1 MNRVVLRASQTLIGM
16 DLENL
21 RDYASTVEAF
31 FSKELEALRLSLEKD
46 VSKLPKEEQEAIL
59 TLRAEDHDHW
69 QLSEVFPHT
78 LRYSLFILCYSLLEH
93 HLLNL
98 CKHIEK
104 TLSDSVTLDDLRGRG
119 IRKAQTYLKKV
130 AKIEFPDKS
139 SFWNNICHYNL
150 IRNFIVHK
158 NGRLDK
164 SRNAK
169 KVKSFIN
176 SKSSI
181 GLGSHDQIQL
191 SEQFIPE
198 VIDDLDEFF
207 KQLFE
212 ALREKF
218 ERSW

>member
-1 MNRVVLRASQTLIGM
+1 MNRVVLRASQTLIRM

-21 RDYASTVEAF
+21 RDYASTVEEF
-31 FSKELEALRLSLEKD
+31 FSKELEALQLSLKKD
-46 VSKLPKEEQEAIL
+46 VSKQPKEEREAIL
-59 TLRAEDHDHW
+59 ALQAEDHW
-69 QLSEVFPHT
+69 QLSEVFPRT

-130 AKIEFPDKS
+130 AKIEFPDKYP
-139 SFWNNICHYNL
+139 FWNNICHYNL
-150 IRNFIVHK
+150 IRNFIAHK

-164 SRNAK
+164 SKDAK

-207 KQLFE
+207 EQLFE
-212 ALREKF
+212 ALEKKF
-218 ERSW
+218 ERTW